1 MIHPCPVAP
10 RLQCCGYLNVYA
22 QCRSKHERTGRRLI
36 ACEAVFLAAK
46 STSRPQK
53 SCCRRGGL
61 ATRTSAA
68 IISSAV
74 IQPTRQ
80 PSSPNASAILDST
93 LRSGQPHDTRF
104 LDRERPRP

>member
-53 SCCRRGGL
+53 AVVAVAALLPGPRR
-61 ATRTSAA
+61 
-68 IISSAV
+68 
-74 IQPTRQ
+74 
-80 PSSPNASAILDST
+80 
-93 LRSGQPHDTRF
+93 RSF
-104 LDRERPRP
+104 RPP